1 MALDTNKQYSPN
13 DLAKYVG
20 SANDAWNGKEF
31 FVDGEKYKI
40 IDNGNGSRRVQK
52 LNPTAGDIKSG
63 QAFGGNTKQILV
75 NEISKQLIELE
86 DRLGQIPNVTF
97 TTEELDAF
105 MNKAIA
111 EITPYYDKKK
121 EEIEKGIKEGK
132 IQTAEDTLALIER
145 VKMDVQN
152 NFAKYDIDQAQTEE
166 EFINRLA
173 DITASSNEATDTKRF
188 EWKQRL
194 QDARIGQVQKNIFT
208 SGVGQKQITDLE
220 TRKQQELKAIERQT
234 GQALTETNTTKKFS
248 LDRIALARQA
258 ITDERKRRIGEPTQ
272 TDALEAQAR
281 ADIGLTADQQIGSEA
296 DIAYNR
302 AQRNTKVYDPTA
314 LSSLE
319 EERRAALEKTNLDIK
334 QNEEDIRNSEY
345 EAQRKKILAE
355 QSRKQLE
362 LNSYLR

>member
-258 ITDERKRRIGEPTQ
+258 ITDERKEGLENQRRQMLLRLKHVLISVLQQ
-272 TDALEAQAR
+272 TNRSEVKLILHITGHSVILRYTIQQLSALLKKREELLLR
-281 ADIGLTADQQIGSEA
+281 RQILILNKMKKTLEIQNMRLKG
-296 DIAYNR
+296 R
-302 AQRNTKVYDPTA
+302 RFL
-314 LSSLE
+314 LSNHE
-319 EERRAALEKTNLDIK
+319 N
-334 QNEEDIRNSEY
+334 N
-345 EAQRKKILAE
+345 
-355 QSRKQLE
+355 
-362 LNSYLR
+362 